1 MTLFPGARAATFLL
15 ILLSG
20 GAAVQAQRAA
30 APQPAAPA
38 ASAASAVN
46 TRAWLYQGS
55 DITPDPAWRFGTLP
69 NGLRYAVRKNGV
81 PPGQVSIRVR
91 IDAGSLHETDNERG
105 FAHFVEH
112 LSYRASRHVPDGEA
126 KRVFQNFGATFGSD
140 TNASTSPVSTTYK
153 LDLPSATPDRL
164 DQSLKVLAGMMAA
177 PVLNEQTINAE
188 RPVVLAEQRELP
200 GPQVRLQDARSA
212 VFFAGQ
218 PLADRSPIG
227 TIKTLQ
233 AATPAAVKA
242 FHDRWYRPERT
253 VVVLSGDL
261 DPAVLGQLVTKNF
274 ADWRGTGPAS
284 AEPDF
289 GKPDPA
295 RPATGALA
303 EPALPT
309 LVQMA
314 VLRPWRFNADT
325 VVFNQRRMVDS
336 LAARV
341 ISRRLEARARAGG
354 SFLQASVALD
364 DVARSA
370 NITQVSVLP
379 IGADWAAALKDV
391 RAVIADALATAP
403 SQAEIDRE
411 YTDYETALRNQVD
424 TARVEAS
431 ARQADD
437 VVEALDIRENVAA
450 PETSYALL

>member
-1 MTLFPGARAATFLL
+1 MTLSPGARAATFLL
-15 ILLSG
+15 FLLSG

-30 APQPAAPA
+30 APRPAAAAPA
-38 ASAASAVN
+38 TTPTVN
-46 TRAWLYQGS
+46 TTAWLYQGS

-164 DQSLKVLAGMMAA
+164 DQSLRVLAGMMAA
-177 PVLNEQTINAE
+177 PVLNDQTINAE

-274 ADWRGTGPAS
+274 ADWRGTGPAP

-289 GKPDPA
+289 GKQVQHVSSPA
-295 RPATGALA
+295 RHPRGERPGGPAPLSSI
-303 EPALPT
+303 P
-309 LVQMA
+309 
-314 VLRPWRFNADT
+314 
-325 VVFNQRRMVDS
+325 
-336 LAARV
+336 
-341 ISRRLEARARAGG
+341 
-354 SFLQASVALD
+354 
-364 DVARSA
+364 
-370 NITQVSVLP
+370 
-379 IGADWAAALKDV
+379 
-391 RAVIADALATAP
+391 
-403 SQAEIDRE
+403 
-411 YTDYETALRNQVD
+411 
-424 TARVEAS
+424 
-431 ARQADD
+431 
-437 VVEALDIRENVAA
+437 
-450 PETSYALL
+450 